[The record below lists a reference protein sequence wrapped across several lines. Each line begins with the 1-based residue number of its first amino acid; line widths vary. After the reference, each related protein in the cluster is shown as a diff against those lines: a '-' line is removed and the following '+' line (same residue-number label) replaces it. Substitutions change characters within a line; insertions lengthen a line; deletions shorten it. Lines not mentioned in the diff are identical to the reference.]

1 MLLEHHCDFAG
12 AEVRAKLAL
21 SIAQRLNDIRA
32 QAYAQSA
39 LMFCSTILGR
49 HTLEAAEI
57 EGSRVLEV
65 CIRAGDNYILNWA
78 YWSIA
83 WDYVCRGLT
92 KKARIWALKLI
103 DAGRLRQD
111 DRALGMAYWTLAW
124 IDIQDHRFGDAIAN
138 AQRCRKAATTP
149 FDRNAGAMAS
159 ATGLLLE
166 GRIEEGLAQLLA
178 LKKWALANGWLYSAS
193 GVDFAAG
200 PALAASGRI
209 AEGIRALRAGI
220 VACEASGSRAMASWN
235 RISLAELYLRMLSA
249 QQRPS
254 IKFILSNLGA
264 IVWVWIFGNHRAQ
277 QLLGEVV
284 RNNQI
289 HEVSTSRGWIEIDLA
304 RLCILKKQI
313 DPVRQHLRMAR
324 LAATAQ
330 DSTQM
335 LSEIDAIETA
345 LSQR

>member
-1 MLLEHHCDFAG
+1 M
-12 AEVRAKLAL
+12 RAKLAL
-21 SIAQRLNDIRA
+21 SVAQRLNDTRA

-57 EGSRVLEV
+57 EGRRVLDI

-92 KKARIWALKLI
+92 NKARIWALKLI

-138 AQRCRKAATTP
+138 AQRCRKTAATP
-149 FDRNAGAMAS
+149 FDRNAGDMAS

-166 GRIEEGLAQLLA
+166 GKIEEGLAQMLA
-178 LKKWALANGWLYSAS
+178 LKEWAVANGWLYSAS

-200 PALAASGRI
+200 PAYAATGRI
-209 AEGIRALRAGI
+209 AEGIRLLKEGI
-220 VACEASGSRAMASWN
+220 AACDASGSRAMASWN
-235 RISLAELYLRMLSA
+235 RLSLAELYLRMLLA
-249 QQRPS
+249 EKRPS
-254 IKFILSNLGA
+254 MKFVLSNLRS
-264 IVWVWIFGNHRAQ
+264 IVWVLVHGNQHAQ
-277 QLLGEVV
+277 RLLHEVLQ
-284 RNNQI
+284 NDQI
-289 HEVSTSRGWIEIDLA
+289 HELSTSRGWIEIDLA
-304 RLCILKKQI
+304 RLCLLKRQRHQA
-313 DPVRQHLRMAR
+313 RQHLEAAR
-324 LAATAQ
+324 IVASAQ
-330 DSTQM
+330 GSALM
-335 LSEIDAIETA
+335 LSEIASVDEA
-345 LSQR
+345 LA